1 MSIILKPE
9 LKQKERVI
17 TSIVYLFFLFLI
29 FWFYLGN
36 INIFNQSADE
46 SVWFFGGFLMLIFSS
61 YVAKEYF
68 QKPANSI
75 ANATT
80 VIITLLAIQNKND
93 FILYNFISITAG
105 VAIITGLVAIFCK
118 DSDRK
123 VRIYKTEI
131 ELKKIP
137 FYISI
142 WIGSP
147 EFIFSVFYLLATFSY
162 FPKIIDPGFVFAIT
176 FWILFMFFDV
186 VGLGVKNIYRIKKK
200 LKDDKKYLGQAVGC
214 ENPFLYKVDI
224 KAKQNKENNGINFG
238 DIVSFE
244 ENKNSN
250 NSYLGMI
257 VRTKH
262 FLDKIQ
268 IVVYL
273 LKNSNGEKILKED
286 RKEVLEEQATIFDK
300 ENKVYKINLNSLS
313 AERQSEIKK
322 VSAYQNKDNFVG
334 YVSEGSDIDKI
345 NFIVFNEFKN
355 IKEGSILK
363 TYIQNKIVYYQVING
378 KTKEENLE
386 GENSHG
392 YITGIAKKIGSYDE
406 QKNEIQ
412 SVNWLPEMYEPIFK
426 AFDERSFDNKEL
438 QEIADVAIGR
448 LPETNLKIPIND
460 LNSLVTHNTAI
471 LGILGIGKSCLVF
484 ELLQKIAYET
494 NTKIIC
500 IDITNEYINSEK
512 GLPKYIDINFIKY
525 GVSEIVKQV
534 GEEKI
539 TIKDSKED
547 GGNVEKLKEL
557 LKDDLKNF
565 MQSDKIIRIINPE
578 EIIAIQQRENS
589 RSRNKNGAWEIWAP
603 FSELTLVELSRVISE
618 CALEVCKDL
627 GMISGA
633 RLLLVFEEAHSL
645 IPEWNSVA
653 CDGDKNATNGI
664 AKVILQ
670 GRKYGLGSFVITQRT
685 ANITKTILNQ
695 CNTIFAMR
703 IFDDTGKEFLENYIG
718 KDYANTLPNL
728 EERQALAIGKG
739 LKIKKPIIIQLN
751 DKKYLETEKNV
762 QIKKFCNILSKK
774 YRL

>member
-17 TSIVYLFFLFLI
+17 TSIIYLVFLFIIFWVYL
-29 FWFYLGN
+29 GK

-61 YVAKEYF
+61 YITKEYF

-80 VIITLLAIQNKND
+80 IIITLLAIQNKND
-93 FILYNFISITAG
+93 FILYDFILIIAE
-105 VAIITGLVAIFCK
+105 VAIVAGLIAIFCK
-118 DSDRK
+118 DSDK
-123 VRIYKTEI
+123 KIYKTEI

-162 FPKIIDPGFVFAIT
+162 FPKTIDPGFVFAIA
-176 FWILFMFFDV
+176 FWVIFMFFDII
-186 VGLGVKNIYRIKKK
+186 GLGVKKVFMLTEK
-200 LKDDKKYLGQAVGC
+200 LKDSKKYLGQAVGC
-214 ENPFLYKVDI
+214 ENPFLYKIDI

-238 DIVSFE
+238 DIVLFE

-250 NSYLGMI
+250 TGYLGMV

-268 IVVYL
+268 IIVYL
-273 LKNSNGEKILKED
+273 LKNESGEKILKKNKKRLPE
-286 RKEVLEEQATIFDK
+286 KQATIFDK
-300 ENKVYKINLNSLS
+300 ENKVYKINLSSLP
-313 AERQSEIKK
+313 EEKQLEIQK
-322 VSAYQNKDNFVG
+322 VPAYQNQNNFVG

-345 NFIVFNEFKN
+345 NFVVFNEFKN

-363 TYIQNKIVYYQVING
+363 TYIQPKNVYYQIING

-386 GENSHG
+386 GENNHG
-392 YITGIAKKIGSYDE
+392 YIMGIAKKIGIYDE

-412 SVNWLPEMYEPIFK
+412 PVNWLPEMYEPIFK
-426 AFDERSFDNKEL
+426 AFDEKSFDNQEL
-438 QEIADVAIGR
+438 QKIADTAIGR
-448 LPETNLKIPIND
+448 LPETNLKIPISD
-460 LNSLVTHNTAI
+460 INSLVTHNTAI

-484 ELLQKIAYET
+484 ELLQKIIYTT
-494 NTKIIC
+494 NIKIIC
-500 IDITNEYINSEK
+500 IDITNEYKEELLEYLDQNLMQEELPDSCMNDLKQNNRNGNYDNPTSWGNEDFYKKELSKELEK
-512 GLPKYIDINFIKY
+512 FLKSDKKILLLNPDWHSVSKAGSQFKIQHKVDLTIAEKTRII
-525 GVSEIVKQV
+525 SEIILDYAKQQYKDQLNV
-534 GEEKI
+534 GKK
-539 TIKDSKED
+539 T
-547 GGNVEKLKEL
+547 
-557 LKDDLKNF
+557 
-565 MQSDKIIRIINPE
+565 
-578 EIIAIQQRENS
+578 
-589 RSRNKNGAWEIWAP
+589 NKAN
-603 FSELTLVELSRVISE
+603 
-618 CALEVCKDL
+618 
-627 GMISGA
+627 
-633 RLLLVFEEAHSL
+633 LLLVFEEAHSL
-645 IPEWNSVA
+645 IPEFGSIANK
-653 CDGDKNATNGI
+653 GDENASNGT
-664 AKVILQ
+664 ARVILQ

-703 IFDDTGKEFLENYIG
+703 IFDDTGKEFLKNYIG

-728 EERQALAIGKG
+728 EERQVLAIGKG

-751 DKKYLETEKNV
+751 NKKYLETEKNI
-762 QIKKFCNILSKK
+762 QIKKLRDILLKK
-774 YRL
+774 MN